1 MAKGI
6 AAIDPASP
14 RWYAVRTRFKWEK
27 KVATAFEEQRIEHY
41 LPLYEQF
48 KKYEKVVK
56 RTMLPLIPHYIFVRI
71 VQTEYI
77 TVLQQNGVQGFLHN
91 HGHLH
96 FIPDEEIAALRYFAV
111 DVENVEVIEGVWES
125 GTPVMIM
132 EGPLAGHAAKVVEEL
147 GKHKIVVTLEG
158 LKYSFKMVVDKNTL
172 YKEK

>member
-6 AAIDPASP
+6 AAIDPAHP

-27 KVATAFEEQRIEHY
+27 KVAAALEEQDITHY

-48 KKYEKVVK
+48 KKYEKVVR
-56 RTMLPLIPHYIFVRI
+56 RTMLPLIPNYIFVQI
-71 VQTEYI
+71 VQAEYVKI
-77 TVLQQNGVQGFLHN
+77 LQQNGVQGFLHN
-91 HGHLH
+91 HGNLR
-96 FIPDEEIAALRYFAV
+96 FIPDEEMAALRYFAG
-111 DVENVEVIEGVWES
+111 DAEDVEVIEGCWET
-125 GTPVMIM
+125 GTPVMVM
-132 EGPLAGHAAKVVEEL
+132 QGPLAGHAAKVVEEL